1 MQVSIRTDDPTR
13 PECLALLQA
22 HHAHMLAHT
31 DPDKIYA
38 LDAGGLA
45 APGMTFWTMWN
56 GAELIG
62 FGALKMLDAEHGEI
76 KSMHTVA
83 ALRGQGLAGKM
94 LDHITGVARARGDRR
109 GRPGNGAA
117 GGWGAVEDQEGGEP
131 GGQRGTGGTTAPCSR
146 RCHGPEGRSTSPR
159 ATLAASI

>member
-1 MQVSIRTDDPTR
+1 M
-13 PECLALLQA
+13 LQA

-94 LDHITGVARARGDRR
+94 LDHIIGVARSRGYRR
-109 GRPGNGAA
+109 VSLETGSADGFGAA
-117 GGWGAVEDQEGGEP
+117 RALYARHGFAV
-131 GGQRGTGGTTAPCSR
+131 C
-146 RCHGPEGRSTSPR
+146 GPFADYPDDPES
-159 ATLAASI
+159 AFMTLSLD